1 MNKIL
6 FSFGRKGKNMKKIV
20 FFVFTGIFLFAG
32 CQSEN
37 KKKPEATALKLPSD
51 IAGVWQAEGSP
62 WQIVISQDGKVSSAI
77 IPLAEVE
84 VKPNEE
90 TVFEMQDGSKSIFT
104 AGDFEVN
111 YNPLNRNLEVS
122 IEMEDI
128 HLVFPDGALDGNST
142 DIFSGQVS
150 ESGKT
155 WDTIWFTTF
164 DYGPKFPQD
173 PNATGEPLRFYK
185 K

>member
-1 MNKIL
+1 MNKIIRL
-6 FSFGRKGKNMKKIV
+6 FGRKGKDMKRII

-51 IAGVWQAEGSP
+51 IAGVWQAEGSS
-62 WQIVISQDGKVSSAI
+62 WQIIISQDGKVSSAI
-77 IPLAEVE
+77 LPLGEVE
-84 VKPNEE
+84 VKPNQD
-90 TVFEMQDGSKSIFT
+90 TIVEMQDGGKSIYA

-111 YNPLNRNLEVS
+111 YDPSNRNLEVA
-122 IEMEDI
+122 IKMENI
-128 HLVFPDGALDGNST
+128 HLAFPDGAIDGNST
-142 DIFSGQVS
+142 DIFSGKVS